1 MDELTAA
8 CLKRN
13 EEDELVAERE
23 ILRKAVQ
30 IREKAF
36 EAYHALY
43 SRSGSILE
51 SFGDVRKTV
60 DYLVS
65 VNPKL
70 GAIKETL
77 EEALYRIEDVA
88 IELRNVGE
96 TSHSDP
102 ARLEE
107 IEERLALIRRLR
119 KKYGTDMDG
128 LFQYMESL
136 NQETGEIL
144 EARAAVRKYD
154 KETAEERQTY
164 LETAQALSRARRGAA
179 EELETSM
186 KQELQDLSM
195 PEAAFLVSFEE
206 TGDEKGSASG
216 LEKVEFFLASNPGEA
231 PRPLARIASGGE
243 LSRIMLAIK
252 ALQVDSQGSSTVIF
266 DEVDAGIG
274 GHTAIAVGNRL
285 ARVAQRQQ
293 VLCVTHLHQI
303 AVRADH
309 HLSVNKT
316 VRDKRTR
323 VEVTALAGEK
333 RLEELARM
341 LGASPASRSAI
352 DDVRRLMELPA
363 VEVPR

>member
-1 MDELTAA
+1 
-8 CLKRN
+8 
-13 EEDELVAERE
+13 
-23 ILRKAVQ
+23 VQ